1 MQSYGMLEHDLG
13 NADAY
18 DLLERGFGLPGSW
31 TILER
36 NVNQVDGSGTIFQ
49 VGRKS
54 LLPLK

>member
-1 MQSYGMLEHDLG
+1 MLEHDLG